1 MITFGKINSGRPDWF
16 LSMKLT
22 GATSSSVPSSGTLA
36 YSDACVFNFGPRSE
50 PDQPA
55 KPALTSAG
63 PVAGLHRGAGP
74 YQSLLLIP
82 TSLVEP
88 LKLIAVAVAGE
99 GHWITRTVMIVVA
112 YAASLLLVE
121 RLFMIVKPKLLTL
134 PWFARLWDWLV
145 ALRGKALGCFAGRE
159 TTPRHE
165 SGPWRPPTW
174 RSCAACGWHEP
185 QLFKSERTVKGSF
198 RLRCSLSLRRGLA
211 CRGAVRI

>member
-1 MITFGKINSGRPDWF
+1 
-16 LSMKLT
+16 MKLT

-88 LKLIAVAVAGE
+88 LKLTAVAVAGE
-99 GHWITRTVMIVVA
+99 GHWITGTVMIVVA

-121 RLFMIVKPKLLTL
+121 RLH
-134 PWFARLWDWLV
+134 D
-145 ALRGKALGCFAGRE
+145 GKAQAAYAALVRPALGLVCQHSRQGGWVVSQGMKRKS
-159 TTPRHE
+159 RHE
-165 SGPWRPPTW
+165 SRGP
-174 RSCAACGWHEP
+174 
-185 QLFKSERTVKGSF
+185 
-198 RLRCSLSLRRGLA
+198 
-211 CRGAVRI
+211 